1 LNSHPLA
8 SPQPA
13 ALAFPTPLR
22 PLVAVLPFTPVTDD
36 PSLRLL
42 GGEIADT
49 LRDRLQRDPALQ
61 AILISSDFLSR
72 APPHALELVCRE
84 LRVGYL
90 VSGKC
95 HPNGREPSL
104 YLELTE
110 TYDWHIRWA
119 EFYRGQARTLLAPDA
134 EPMSDLL
141 TVLRRMLV
149 ERRTR

>member
-1 LNSHPLA
+1 LDPHA
-8 SPQPA
+8 SPPPQPA

-22 PLVAVLPFTPVTDD
+22 PLVAVLPFTPATED

-49 LRDRLQRDPALQ
+49 LRERLQRDPALQ
-61 AILISSDFLSR
+61 AILISSDFLSQ
-72 APPHALELVCRE
+72 APPHAVELICRE
-84 LRVGYL
+84 LRVGFL

-95 HPNGREPSL
+95 HPNGRHPSL

-119 EFYRGQARTLLAPDA
+119 EFYSGAARTLLAPDA
-134 EPMSDLL
+134 EPMTDLV

-149 ERRTR
+149 ERRRR